1 MAIDLIGIKE
11 TLTLVNNGAEV
22 NDFKELK
29 SEKFNAYRHRIIV
42 QIADALVGYDGI
54 TMLGGGSDI
63 RIIYRLGSDLDT
75 LVHEAI
81 HAWYMIMGEIGDE
94 SKQTLD
100 YWNSEQNVYNMSEF
114 IVKVIGKY
122 DKMVAKVEAE
132 RKPKRSSKAR
142 AKADSSDRKVDK

>member
-29 SEKFNAYRHRIIV
+29 SEKFVAYRHRIII

-54 TMLGGGSDI
+54 TMLGGNSDI
-63 RIIYRLGSDLDT
+63 RIIYKLNSDLET

-81 HAWYMIMGEIGDE
+81 HAWYMIMSEIGDE
-94 SKQTLD
+94 SKQTMD

-114 IVKVIGKY
+114 IVKVLTKY
-122 DKMVAKVEAE
+122 DKMVTKVEEE
-132 RKPKRSSKAR
+132 RKPRKKAR
-142 AKADSSDRKVDK
+142 KEKK